1 MEVDDAQDWNL
12 TDATLQCTTSTF
24 TSLFKLPLTQLISG
38 DQVTLT
44 LDDEAHCPTGSE
56 LLLYFIDQRG
66 RTTVDAVL
74 QAD

>member
-1 MEVDDAQDWNL
+1 MEVDDAQVWTL
-12 TDATLQCTTSTF
+12 TDATLQCSTSTF
-24 TSLFKLPLTQLISG
+24 TSLFKLPLTQLASG

-44 LDDEAHCPTGSE
+44 LDDDVHCPAGSE

-74 QAD
+74 QGD